1 MLHTKI
7 GQSISLKYLLRFAV
21 VEGNFQRLEPL
32 ELRERQI

>member
-7 GQSISLKYLLRFAV
+7 GQSISLKYLLCFAV
-21 VEGNFQRLEPL
+21 VEGNLQCLEPL